1 MTDLGLFLTQIQ
13 QKNIRVIQAI
23 RGKKISHKSATNY
36 HKQPTNRKHQFNPS
50 KPNLHQF

>member
-23 RGKKISHKSATNY
+23 RGKKISHKLPKT
-36 HKQPTNRKHQFNPS
+36 THQQKTPI
-50 KPNLHQF
+50 